1 MANVICFRD
10 INFPKIPKTSVDL
23 VVFFTSLKHGVEQ
36 ECGLLKRPVTGTK
49 NH

>member
-10 INFPKIPKTSVDL
+10 INFPKTSVDL
-23 VVFFTSLKHGVEQ
+23 AVFFTSLKHGVEQ
-36 ECGLLKRPVTGTK
+36 ECGLLKTPVTGTK